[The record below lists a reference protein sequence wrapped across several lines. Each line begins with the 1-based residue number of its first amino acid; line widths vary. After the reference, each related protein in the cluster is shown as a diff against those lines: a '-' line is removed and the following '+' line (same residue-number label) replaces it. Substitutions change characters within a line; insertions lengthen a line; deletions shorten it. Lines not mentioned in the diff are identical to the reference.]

1 MNRILLTRLVPL
13 LMMVWLPLSMPA
25 VNTIIYNAT
34 YDFGKMT
41 TGTDTLGGVTYT
53 TVNYDGMFNSGEPG
67 MPSLPVDYIKLSV
80 PYNATN
86 FSVTA
91 TLQNSFIG
99 NINHL
104 MYPCQ
109 PSRMMNDTTPIV
121 IIPPDASVYNSNS
134 YYPSRNAWVVDE
146 GFLAGENH
154 IVTVAVMPV
163 SYWHRALGSVTT
175 NQLRESQT
183 VRIVLSYDLN
193 SSSQL
198 TPIYCLSESVKNEG
212 RIMTK
217 SIVVNPNDVD
227 QNAPT
232 GLFMVATSP
241 TFTGIDDYL
250 AAIDTLDLYGEP
262 EEFQMNL
269 APEYDYSIITSN
281 ALKPAFKRF
290 VALKRQKGYAT
301 GVITMEEIM
310 RNPLIPGGDIIIDS
324 EGNLRMAY
332 SDRAGVLRQYL
343 KIMYGMK
350 NGKYTLLVGPDIPN
364 RYITLKPL
372 ADHDSITFAS
382 DMYYSDLNGDW
393 SMKKI
398 DKQPEL
404 NVGRIIAKND
414 YQILYYTDKLLRYE
428 LNPGN
433 GDTDYLNWA
442 FYSQSYDM
450 RIRGE
455 VDILK
460 HVTDSLYS
468 NSTVYSES
476 NNYRDKSNF
485 PTGTDIVNELNN
497 NKYGF
502 VSFHHHGY
510 PSGLLTYGF
519 RNVFNNDTVCWDKCR
534 FLWAIDSVH
543 TASAWFAS
551 QDHSINNGLN
561 NLNNKLY
568 PNICY
573 SIACKTMPFDVL
585 PGYETIPMNFGE
597 SYTTGKDYGGPIFIG
612 NTNNGITPNSVFLE
626 RDFFKQVKNSHYK
639 IGEANKLAK
648 LTNQFNYDL
657 QTDRYIC
664 TVQNLLGDPEL
675 EIWTTGSPHRFNGV
689 TVVRND
695 TSITVSNVDVDSAI
709 VAYSYMQSVPHQGN
723 DTIQLGNSVIFKN
736 ISPNSTIMVFKHDCI
751 PYIAPLLLQNTDISK
766 SQYIIASDMAAGN
779 SVDSNR
785 TTGDVTIKSGATF
798 EIEAS
803 GDVLLNGGVS
813 VEKGASFGVYPSHF

>member
-1 MNRILLTRLVPL
+1 MMALVPL
-13 LMMVWLPLSMPA
+13 LTPA
-25 VNTIIYNAT
+25 VNTIIYNANYEFSNLT
-34 YDFGKMT
+34 L
-41 TGTDTLGGVTYT
+41 GTDTLGGVTYT
-53 TVNYDGMFNSGEPG
+53 TVNYDGMFNGGEPG
-67 MPSLPVDYIKLSV
+67 MPSLPVDYIKFSV

-86 FSVTA
+86 FTVTA
-91 TLQNSFIG
+91 TLQNSMFS
-99 NINHL
+99 NL
-104 MYPCQ
+104 SSYLVYPCQ
-109 PSRMMNDTTPIV
+109 PARMMNDTTPTV
-121 IIPPDASVYNSNS
+121 ITPPDNNVYNSSS
-134 YYPSRNAWVVDE
+134 YYPSQNAWVVDE

-163 SYWHRALGSVTT
+163 SYMHRVMGKITT
-175 NQLRESQT
+175 NQLRKSGT
-183 VRIVLSYDLN
+183 VRLVLNYDLN
-193 SSSQL
+193 SPSQI

-212 RIMTK
+212 RKRTK
-217 SIVVNPNDVD
+217 SIVINPNDVD
-227 QNAPT
+227 NNAPSE
-232 GLFMVATSP
+232 LFMVATSP
-241 TFTGIDDYL
+241 SFTGIDDYL

-301 GVITMEEIM
+301 GVITMEEIL
-310 RNPLIPGGDIIIDS
+310 RNSLIPGGDIIIDS
-324 EGNLRMAY
+324 EGDSRIAY
-332 SDRAGVLRQYL
+332 SDRAGILRQYL
-343 KIMYGMK
+343 KIIYGMK
-350 NGKYTLLVGPDIPN
+350 KGKYTLLAGPDIPN

-372 ADHDSITFAS
+372 SDHDSITFAS
-382 DMYYSDLNGDW
+382 DLYYSDLNGDW
-393 SMKKI
+393 SIKKI

-404 NVGRIIAKND
+404 NVGRIIAKNEN
-414 YQILYYTDKLLRYE
+414 QIIDYTDKLLRYE

-433 GDTDYLNWA
+433 GDTDYLNRA
-442 FYSQSYDM
+442 FYSQGYDM

-455 VDILK
+455 VVYLK
-460 HVTDSLYS
+460 QTTDSLYNS
-468 NSTVYSES
+468 STVYSES
-476 NNYRDKSNF
+476 NNYKDKSNF

-497 NKYGF
+497 TKYGF

-510 PSGLLTYGF
+510 PSGLLTYGL
-519 RNVFNNDTVCWDKCR
+519 RNVYNNDTLHWDTYR

-543 TASAWFAS
+543 TASTGYAS

-561 NLNNKLY
+561 NLNNKLF

-626 RDFFKQVKNSHYK
+626 REFFKQMKNSHYK
-639 IGEANKLAK
+639 TGEANGFAK
-648 LTNQFNYDL
+648 SANQFNYDS

-695 TSITVSNVDVDSAI
+695 TSITISNVDVDSAI
-709 VAYSYMQSVPHQGN
+709 VAYSFMQTVPHQGN
-723 DTIQLGNSVIFKN
+723 DTIQLGASVIFKN

-766 SQYIIASDMAAGN
+766 SQYILASDVAAGN
-779 SVDSNR
+779 SIDSNR

-803 GDVLLNGGVS
+803 GDVLLNGGFC
-813 VEKGASFGVYPSHF
+813 VEKGASIGIFPSNF